1 MFGPMSRNYVF
12 AEHLPSKTVTDRLL
26 QQYWQAVHPVAR
38 VVHRPSF
45 EKRYE
50 VFWDDINK
58 GFEPAYSLQAL
69 IFAALFSAVA
79 SMPEND
85 VLCLFGVTQKDLR
98 DDFQLA
104 TEAALRKAHF
114 LRMTK
119 TETMQAFVMY
129 LV

>member
-1 MFGPMSRNYVF
+1 MNRDYVF
-12 AEHLPSKTVTDRLL
+12 AEHLPSKTVTDRLME
-26 QQYWQAVHPVAR
+26 QYWLAVHPVAR

-45 EKRYE
+45 EKRYQ

-58 GFEPAYSLQAL
+58 GFEPTPSLQAL
-69 IFAALFSAVA
+69 VLAALFTAVA
-79 SMPEND
+79 SMPEPE
-85 VLCLFGVTQKDLR
+85 VFRLFGVTQKELR

-104 TEAALRKAHF
+104 TEAGLRKAHI
-114 LRMTK
+114 LRTTK